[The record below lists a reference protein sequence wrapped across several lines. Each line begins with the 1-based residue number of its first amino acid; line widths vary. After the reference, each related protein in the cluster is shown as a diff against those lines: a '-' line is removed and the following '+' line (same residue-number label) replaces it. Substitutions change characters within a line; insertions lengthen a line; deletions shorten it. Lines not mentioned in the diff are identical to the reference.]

1 MIKCVAKGDVN
12 MTSNIGETSS
22 ASTMMNQNGAAQ
34 QNNGQPKR
42 YRIVVLGAGG
52 VGKSALTLQYVQHN
66 FFEHHDP
73 TIEDAY
79 QQRTVIDSEP
89 CLLDILDTAGQ
100 VEFTAMREQYMRC
113 GEGFIVCFSI
123 TDRHSFLEC
132 EEYRNLII
140 KVRAQDNVP
149 IILVAN
155 KVDLDQGT
163 TATSSLSLSGSG
175 SYQRQ
180 VSHEEGVSLAKKF
193 GCPYIETSAAHRKH
207 VDDVFHTLV
216 REIKRHQAKGNKDSE
231 QNISRWK
238 RLWLSVSKSTKLR
251 FSYRLGSSTGHKSK
265 KTKE

>member
-1 MIKCVAKGDVN
+1 MINFFV
-12 MTSNIGETSS
+12 SF
-22 ASTMMNQNGAAQ
+22 
-34 QNNGQPKR
+34 
-42 YRIVVLGAGG
+42 L
-52 VGKSALTLQYVQHN
+52 QHN

-132 EEYRNLII
+132 EEYRNLIL

-155 KVDLDQGT
+155 KCDLDQG
-163 TATSSLSLSGSG
+163 S
-175 SYQRQ
+175 
-180 VSHEEGVSLAKKF
+180 
-193 GCPYIETSAAHRKH
+193 
-207 VDDVFHTLV
+207 
-216 REIKRHQAKGNKDSE
+216 
-231 QNISRWK
+231 
-238 RLWLSVSKSTKLR
+238 
-251 FSYRLGSSTGHKSK
+251 
-265 KTKE
+265 